1 MLKRILK
8 ENIWYLIAIVFLLIV
23 SVVVKLYFSE
33 YVVSLDKSISDFFQI
48 KLVNKTNTN
57 FMMIVTFF
65 GSAFSFVII
74 VLLSFLFVKNKSYSF
89 YMFVNLLWVYVVSV
103 IFKNVIM
110 RERPMISL
118 IEKPSDFSFPSG
130 HTMCSM
136 SFYGFIVYLLL
147 RNTKNYFLK
156 WLIIFV
162 FALLVIFIG
171 ISRIYLNVHYFS
183 DVIAGLILGTV
194 CLLMII
200 NIYNKNEK

>member
-8 ENIWYLIAIVFLLIV
+8 ENIWYLIAIVFLLFV

-89 YMFVNLLWVYVVSV
+89 Y
-103 IFKNVIM
+103 
-110 RERPMISL
+110 
-118 IEKPSDFSFPSG
+118 
-130 HTMCSM
+130 
-136 SFYGFIVYLLL
+136 
-147 RNTKNYFLK
+147 
-156 WLIIFV
+156 
-162 FALLVIFIG
+162 
-171 ISRIYLNVHYFS
+171 
-183 DVIAGLILGTV
+183 
-194 CLLMII
+194 
-200 NIYNKNEK
+200 